1 MKYAPKKVFIL
12 ESNGTYTEITYKE
25 FKQLE
30 LTNIAYRNKKF
41 LPLYGVIMEVSEETY
56 KSYYKERRRQKYIDE
71 CSKQNGEVSYDALD
85 TDELLGEE
93 TLVDKHTDVE
103 EQVVRKMTLEEVRMA
118 INRLTAEEQE
128 LIIALYVDGLT
139 EREYAKRKGV
149 YHNAI
154 HKRKIRILA
163 KLKALLEN

>member
-1 MKYAPKKVFIL
+1 MKYVPKKVFIL

-25 FKQLE
+25 FKQRE
-30 LTNIAYRNKKF
+30 LANVAYRNKKF
-41 LPLYGVIMEVSEETY
+41 LPLCGVIMEVSEETY

-118 INRLTAEEQE
+118 INRLT
-128 LIIALYVDGLT
+128 
-139 EREYAKRKGV
+139 KRGNNCEN
-149 YHNAI
+149 HF
-154 HKRKIRILA
+154 KRRKVF
-163 KLKALLEN
+163 